1 MKFIAL
7 LLLFP
12 CIVLSF
18 DIIECSVDGDGSD
31 ADSPLEEGK
40 IKVKLSIQYFLNG
53 KNDHC

>member
-1 MKFIAL
+1 MNFIAL

-40 IKVKLSIQYFLNG
+40 TRIKVKLSIQN
-53 KNDHC
+53 